1 MCAPFSFN
9 HRGFCDAAAFQL
21 SWRYCYFSSVQY
33 PAFLFACSLPTAR
46 HPQNC
51 RFLFVAVHSCCFD
64 RAPPRSLTLRVCIRV
79 VRAILFRYSRFGS
92 FASNTGS
99 LLLFCAASCSAVFEF
114 ECHTP
119 RSARVSYWCVLI
131 EFLMR
136 DFEVCAVFQFVLLVW
151 CVSNAVSQCY

>member
-1 MCAPFSFN
+1 MFMCAPLSHSIIVAFAMPQHFN
-9 HRGFCDAAAFQL
+9 FRGATVISL
-21 SWRYCYFSSVQY
+21 RYSIRHSY
-33 PAFLFACSLPTAR
+33 LHCSLPTAR

-136 DFEVCAVFQFVLLVW
+136 DFEVCAVFQFVL
-151 CVSNAVSQCY
+151 